1 MNILAAP
8 QTLVGQ
14 QMADFNGNFQTYKGS
29 GLTTV
34 SNTRRVKIRNLKKS
48 FLEFE
53 NSCNNVHNKFMS
65 SHLLVRTPRAVRN

>member
-1 MNILAAP
+1 
-8 QTLVGQ
+8 
-14 QMADFNGNFQTYKGS
+14 MADFKKSSGNFQTCKGS

-65 SHLLVRTPRAVRN
+65 AHLLVRTPRAVRN